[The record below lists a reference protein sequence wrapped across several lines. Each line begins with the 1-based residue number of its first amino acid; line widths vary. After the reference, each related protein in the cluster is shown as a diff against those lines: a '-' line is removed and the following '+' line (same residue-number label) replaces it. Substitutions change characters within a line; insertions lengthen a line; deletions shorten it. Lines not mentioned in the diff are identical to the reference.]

1 MYKQNFLNRRELS
14 IDLSH
19 RCALECPRC
28 QRQFAFRDQGKKV
41 PGRDI
46 TMDEIK
52 KAAKFYNYFNF
63 CGQLSDAVHHPQF
76 IEILEYCNKKNI
88 GVEIHNASSTKSKE
102 WYIKA
107 FKANKNAR
115 WVFGIDGLPEQSH
128 NYRVHQDGVKLF
140 NIMLEARKYLKQKP
154 HWQYIIFGYNENN
167 VDKAIQIAKDNN
179 LVMIL
184 LNTSRWQS
192 LNDPLMPK
200 KKENVFIRKE
210 LYEKAKA

>member
-1 MYKQNFLNRRELS
+1 MISLSKTTSFLS
-14 IDLSH
+14 IGTSS
-19 RCALECPRC
+19 
-28 QRQFAFRDQGKKV
+28 
-41 PGRDI
+41 PG
-46 TMDEIK
+46 
-52 KAAKFYNYFNF
+52 
-63 CGQLSDAVHHPQF
+63 S
-76 IEILEYCNKKNI
+76 
-88 GVEIHNASSTKSKE
+88 SSTKSKE

>member
-1 MYKQNFLNRRELS
+1 MYKQNFLHRRELS

-28 QRQFAFRDQGKKV
+28 QRQFAFRDQGKRV

-76 IEILEYCNKKNI
+76 IEILEFCRDNKV

-128 NYRVHQDGVKLF
+128 LYRKNQDGIKLF
-140 NIMLEARKYLKQKP
+140 EMMLLAKKHLGLSFFIQFFSYKNIFFLFR
-154 HWQYIIFGYNENN
+154 H
-167 VDKAIQIAKDNN
+167 
-179 LVMIL
+179 
-184 LNTSRWQS
+184 
-192 LNDPLMPK
+192 
-200 KKENVFIRKE
+200 
-210 LYEKAKA
+210 

>member
-1 MYKQNFLNRRELS
+1 
-14 IDLSH
+14 
-19 RCALECPRC
+19 
-28 QRQFAFRDQGKKV
+28 
-41 PGRDI
+41 
-46 TMDEIK
+46 
-52 KAAKFYNYFNF
+52 
-63 CGQLSDAVHHPQF
+63 
-76 IEILEYCNKKNI
+76 
-88 GVEIHNASSTKSKE
+88 
-102 WYIKA
+102 
-107 FKANKNAR
+107 
-115 WVFGIDGLPEQSH
+115 
-128 NYRVHQDGVKLF
+128 
-140 NIMLEARKYLKQKP
+140 MLEARKYLKQKP

>member
-1 MYKQNFLNRRELS
+1 MTKINFLSRRELS

-28 QRQFAFRDQGKKV
+28 QRQFAFREKNIKV

-52 KAAKFYNYFNF
+52 KCAKFYNYFNF
-63 CGQLSDAVHHPQF
+63 CGQLSDAVHHPKF
-76 IEILEYCNKKNI
+76 IEILQFCKQNNI
-88 GVEIHNASSTKSKE
+88 GVEVHNASSTKSRD
-102 WYIKA
+102 WYIRA
-107 FKANKNAR
+107 FKAYSEAR

-128 NYRVHQDGVKLF
+128 NYRVNQDGIKLF

-154 HWQYIIFGYNENN
+154 HWQYIIFSYNENN
-167 VDKAIQIAKDNN
+167 VEKAIKIAKENN
-179 LVMIL
+179 LIMVL

-200 KKENVFIRKE
+200 KKENIFIRKE
-210 LYEKAKA
+210 LYEKAEA

>member
-1 MYKQNFLNRRELS
+1 MYKQNFLHRRELS

-28 QRQFAFRDQGKKV
+28 QRQFAFRDQGKRV

-46 TMDEIK
+46 TMDEIR
-52 KAAKFYNYFNF
+52 KAARFYNYFNF

-76 IEILEYCNKKNI
+76 IEILEFCRDNKV

-107 FKANKNAR
+107 FKANRFAR

-128 NYRVHQDGVKLF
+128 LYRKNQDGIKLF
-140 NIMLEARKYLKQKP
+140 EMMLLAKKHLKKKP
-154 HWQYIIFGYNENN
+154 FWQYIIFNYNEDNIE
-167 VDKAIQIAKDNN
+167 KAKEKARASGVQ
-179 LVMIL
+179 MII
-184 LNTSRWQS
+184 LNSSRWAS
-192 LNDPLMPK
+192 LDDPLMPK
-200 KKENVFIRKE
+200 KKENIFIRKE
-210 LYEKAKA
+210 LYAKAKT

>member
-46 TMDEIK
+46 TMNEIK

-115 WVFGIDGLPEQSH
+115 WVFGIDGIHEQSH